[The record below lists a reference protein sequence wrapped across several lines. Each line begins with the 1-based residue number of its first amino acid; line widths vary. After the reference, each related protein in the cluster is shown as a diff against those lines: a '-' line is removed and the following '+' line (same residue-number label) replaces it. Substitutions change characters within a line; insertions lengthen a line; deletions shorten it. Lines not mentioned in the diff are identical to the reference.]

1 MAVQVAVDSNFSS
14 SEMLSFSLVTERD
27 AAEILKLRRAAPS
40 GALKTSPT
48 RIEEQVEY
56 LQRYKDRERG
66 GSELYIR
73 ATRAGSEMV
82 IGYFRL
88 TELRTKGVFNW
99 ASLVTARES
108 SISERLDVIL
118 CSYALGFALP
128 EKAFCGPFPV
138 RRSNVRV
145 VELHRAMGI
154 AKVIEGYSGPDEEC
168 VYFGVDRLDFLGQLP
183 GWQRRGL
190 GTLSRGGRIGSV

>member
-1 MAVQVAVDSNFSS
+1 MDSNFSS
-14 SEMLSFSLVTERD
+14 SEILSFSLVTERD
-27 AAEILKLRRAAPS
+27 AAEILKLRRAAPVGS
-40 GALKTSPT
+40 LKPSPT

-66 GSELYIR
+66 GSELYVR
-73 ATRAGSEMV
+73 ATRPGAELA

-88 TELRTKGVFNW
+88 TELQTNGAFNW
-99 ASLVTARES
+99 ASLVMARES

-128 EKAFCGPFPV
+128 EKVFCGPFPV

-154 AKVIEGYSGPDEEC
+154 AKVMEGFPGSDEEC
-168 VYFGVDRLDFLGQLP
+168 VYFGVDRLDFFGQLP

-190 GTLSRGGRIGSV
+190 GKLRRGGRIGCI